1 MRTPFMRKWLPAA
14 MGVLALGSTSARAEP
29 DTFGVG
35 TGRNGALTVPTG
47 SAIIVNAYAP
57 VTAPLARKAL
67 SISVGACVGDPCFK
81 EGDLILVYQATG
93 LVPAPVSGAL
103 GPVDLT
109 NSPVGRWELA
119 RLKSVTPQG
128 TSATLE
134 LTAPLVHN
142 FAANVTQVIRVP
154 EYTSVSVPVGR
165 SITASPWDGSTG
177 GVVAFLAQNEVNNQ
191 GIITVDGLGFRGGQ
205 YVADLAGGRGCS
217 EVDQSTPSGSQK
229 GEGIG
234 GAARYGSTQT
244 GRGNVANGAGGA
256 VCFRSGGG
264 GGGNGGSGGQ
274 GGRSDGASDGGR
286 NVGGLG
292 GVALNTSVLTQLTF
306 GGGGGAGHGTVVG
319 GTAGA
324 GGGVVFL
331 RASQLSG
338 SGTITASGGS
348 VGTFSEGGSGG
359 GAGGSIYARVV
370 RSAVC
375 GAVVASG
382 GIGSTSSLASGR
394 VGPGGGGGAGQMLFQ
409 ASLGGSCALVAEG
422 AAPGGQ
428 LIPAEGA
435 YGATKGESSDPT
447 KNKKEYGFIIPTPPS
462 VSTPA
467 TGLITNNV
475 RPRITGTARIYA
487 EAAPNTEVILF
498 LDGEELGRVMSD
510 DKGNYSFDLPR
521 DLSESEHRVE
531 TAIVVDAAQSLNGTP
546 NTFLVDITPPRT
558 TISGPNG
565 AIRERNPKFEFGA
578 NEEGVTYTCSLDGAE
593 FGPCP
598 ADGVFPE
605 LVDGAHS
612 LQVRAEDRAGNVGEP
627 TIQNFKVTV
636 ADLALLGDGVG
647 CSSAGRDTSL
657 LLFSLGALAM
667 GLRRRRHGGSPH

>member
-1 MRTPFMRKWLPAA
+1 MRTPFTRKWLPAA
-14 MGVLALGSTSARAEP
+14 MGVLALGSASARAAP

-35 TGRNGALTVPTG
+35 DGHNGTLTVPSG
-47 SAIIVNAYAP
+47 SAIIINAYAP
-57 VTAPLARKAL
+57 VTGPLARNAT
-67 SISVGACVGDPCFK
+67 SISVGACVGDPCFND
-81 EGDLILVYQATG
+81 GDLVLVYQATG
-93 LVPAPVSGAL
+93 LVPAPASGATA
-103 GPVDLT
+103 PVDLT
-109 NSPVGRWELA
+109 NGPVGRWELA
-119 RLKSVTPQG
+119 RLKSVTPVG

-134 LTAPLVHN
+134 LTAPLVHD

-154 EYTSVSVPVGR
+154 EYTSVSVPAGR
-165 SITASPWDGSTG
+165 SITAAPWNGSAG

-191 GIITVDGLGFRGGQ
+191 GTITVDGLGFRGGQ
-205 YVADLAGGRGCS
+205 YVAGDAALRTCTELDEIA
-217 EVDQSTPSGSQK
+217 PHGSQK

-264 GGGNGGSGGQ
+264 GGGNGGVGGQ
-274 GGRSDGASDGGR
+274 GGRSDGALDAGR

-292 GVALNTSVLTQLTF
+292 GAALNLPVLTHLMF
-306 GGGGGAGHGTVVG
+306 GGGGGAGHGTVLG
-319 GTAGA
+319 GAAGA

-338 SGTITASGGS
+338 SGTISASGGS
-348 VGTFSEGGSGG
+348 VGTFTEGGSGG

-375 GAVVASG
+375 GVAVASG
-382 GIGSTSSLASGR
+382 GIGSTSSHPAGR
-394 VGPGGGGGAGQMLFQ
+394 VGPGGGGGAGQVLFQ
-409 ASLGGSCALVAEG
+409 AASGGFCALVAEG

-435 YGATKGESSDPT
+435 YGATKGNSSTPSE
-447 KNKKEYGFIIPTPPS
+447 KKYGFIIPVPPS
-462 VSTPA
+462 VTTPA

-475 RPRITGTARIYA
+475 RPRITGTARVYA
-487 EAAPNTEVILF
+487 EAAPNTEVILY
-498 LDGEELGRVMSD
+498 LDGVELGRVMSD

-521 DLSESEHRVE
+521 DLAESEHKVE
-531 TAIVVDAAQSLNGTP
+531 AAIVVDAAQSPNGTP
-546 NTFLVDITPPRT
+546 NTFLVDITPPIT
-558 TISGPNG
+558 TISGPTG
-565 AIRERNPKFEFGA
+565 AIRERNPQFEFGA
-578 NEEGVTYTCSLDGAE
+578 NEEGVTYTCSLDGTE

-598 ADGVFPE
+598 ANGVFPE
-605 LVDGAHS
+605 LADGTHV
-612 LQVRAEDRAGNVGEP
+612 LQVRAQDRAGNVGEP
-627 TIQNFKVTV
+627 TTQNIRITV

-657 LLFSLGALAM
+657 LLFSLGALAV